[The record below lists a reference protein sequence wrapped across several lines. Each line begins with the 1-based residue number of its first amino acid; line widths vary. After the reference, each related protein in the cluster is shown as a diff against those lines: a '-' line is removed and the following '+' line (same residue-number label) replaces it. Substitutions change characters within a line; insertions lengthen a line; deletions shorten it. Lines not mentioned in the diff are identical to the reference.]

1 MDPALSSGAG
11 EGSRGSMT
19 YVIAQP
25 CVDVKNGACVE
36 VCPVDCIHTT
46 PEDPQ
51 HYIDPDVCIECEQ
64 CVLVCPV
71 EAVFLDRELPPEWER
86 YTEINAAFF
95 QRRKEIATSVPLP
108 RAVAMIHAAQ
118 AKAAELGALVSVAVV
133 DRGGQQIAAEGMDGA
148 GPASTELARTR
159 AVACAGTFSV
169 PSTELT
175 SVLIPSGPK
184 GSFVA
189 QASAIAQPGSLPI
202 MEGVAL
208 IGAIGVAGGTTEQDH
223 EACRVGL
230 TGH

>member
-1 MDPALSSGAG
+1 MP
-11 EGSRGSMT
+11 
-19 YVIAQP
+19 YVIAEP

-46 PEDPQ
+46 PDDHQ

-71 EAVFLDRELPPEWER
+71 EAVFLDRELPPQWAH

-95 QRRKEIATSVPLP
+95 QRRKQAATAVSTE
-108 RAVAMIHAAQ
+108 RAHSIIHAAQ
-118 AKAAELGALVSVAVV
+118 LKAAELGAVISVAVV
-133 DRGGQQIAAEGMDGA
+133 DRDGQVVAEDSMPSADPVSADDARLRAAL
-148 GPASTELARTR
+148 TVRTF
-159 AVACAGTFSV
+159 GV
-169 PSTELT
+169 PTGELT

-184 GSFVA
+184 GSYV
-189 QASAIAQPGSLPI
+189 QTLGKLETTLGTLPI
-202 MEGVAL
+202 VEGVIL
-208 IGAIGVAGGTTEQDH
+208 LGAVAVAGGTDQQNH